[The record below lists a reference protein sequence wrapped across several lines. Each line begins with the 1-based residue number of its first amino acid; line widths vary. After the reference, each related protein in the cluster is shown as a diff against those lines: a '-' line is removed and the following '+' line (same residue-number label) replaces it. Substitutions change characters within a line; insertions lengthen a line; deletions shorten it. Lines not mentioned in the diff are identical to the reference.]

1 MKVKSESE
9 VAQLCPTLS
18 DLMDCSPPG
27 SSMHWIFQAKVLEW
41 GAIASPQGSLGE
53 GISGMRLLI
62 FRKSWSTG
70 TIGNFHQWFQL
81 SPAPKWVV
89 FRKIPWSCW
98 QKLAYSSYQGLS
110 NYAAQ
115 ENNSGFYFSFVFE
128 ISREWSSLFSS
139 HLITLVAWIPGIVA
153 SGFPIPLI
161 PRRVVKEKMVLSCR
175 KQFGIHR

>member
-1 MKVKSESE
+1 MIALQIKG
-9 VAQLCPTLS
+9 LS
-18 DLMDCSPPG
+18 LS
-27 SSMHWIFQAKVLEW
+27 
-41 GAIASPQGSLGE
+41 QGSLGK
-53 GISGMRLLI
+53 GISGMQLLI